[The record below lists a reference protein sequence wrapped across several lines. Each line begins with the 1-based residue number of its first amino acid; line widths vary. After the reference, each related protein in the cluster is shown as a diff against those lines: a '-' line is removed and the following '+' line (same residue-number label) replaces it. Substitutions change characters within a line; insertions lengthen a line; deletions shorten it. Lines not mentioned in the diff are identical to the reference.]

1 MTLTYDYK
9 VRDHEGNVVRGKLEA
24 DSVPLVAGRLRQM
37 GYLPI
42 EIKEASSLD
51 LKREITIPGLS
62 DRVKLKDVA
71 VMSRQLATMVAAG
84 LTLVRAL
91 SALSEQLESK
101 VLKKA
106 LTEIRVE
113 VERGSAFSAALER
126 FPRIFT
132 PIYISMVKAGEASG
146 QLDTVL
152 LKVADQI
159 EKQVE
164 LRRKVRSAFMYPCI
178 VVVVVILVMAA
189 LMIFVVPTFSRI
201 YSTLHGTLPLPT
213 RLVIHVSHVLA
224 SVWVLAVI
232 GSLAVLAVAFQ
243 RVVATEKG
251 RELFDRLKLR
261 VPIFG
266 KLNHK
271 IALARFSTTLSS
283 LLQSGIGVI
292 EALAIAADNVG
303 NVIVA
308 TAARTAQAGV
318 REGRSL
324 ATTLA
329 ASPVMPTMLTQMIE
343 TGEESGAVGD
353 MLAKVAKFYDDEV
366 DATVSSLTTLL
377 EPAMIVFMG
386 ACIGLVVVSL
396 YLPMFDY
403 IKLVQGSG

>member
-9 VRDHEGNVVRGKLEA
+9 VRVQTGNLVRGKL
-24 DSVPLVAGRLRQM
+24 DGDNVTLVAGRLRQM

-51 LKREITIPGLS
+51 LKREIAIPGLS

-71 VMSRQLATMVAAG
+71 VMSRQLATMVSAG

-91 SALSEQLESK
+91 SALSEQIEAK
-101 VLKKA
+101 VLRNA
-106 LTEIRVE
+106 LGEIRVE
-113 VERGSAFSAALER
+113 VERGSSFSSALEH
-126 FPRIFT
+126 FPRIFS
-132 PIYISMVKAGEASG
+132 PIYVAMVKAGEASG
-146 QLDTVL
+146 QLDIVL

-164 LRRKVRSAFMYPCI
+164 LRRKVRSAFMYP
-178 VVVVVILVMAA
+178 VVVVLVVITVMAA
-189 LMIFVVPTFSRI
+189 LMVFVVPTFKRI
-201 YSTLHGTLPLPT
+201 YSSLHGTLPLPT
-213 RLVIHVSHVLA
+213 RIVLHISSIVA

-232 GSLAVLAVAFQ
+232 AGLLALLVGVRRAI
-243 RVVATEKG
+243 ATEKG
-251 RELFDRLKLR
+251 REAFDQLKLR
-261 VPIFG
+261 LPIFG

-271 IALARFSTTLSS
+271 IALARFSTTLSAVLS
-283 LLQSGIGVI
+283 SGIGVI
-292 EALAIAADNVG
+292 EALTIAADNVG

-308 TAARTAQAGV
+308 NAARRARTGV

-324 ATTLA
+324 AGTLA
-329 ASPVMPTMLTQMIE
+329 ASPVMPKMVTQMIE

-366 DATVSSLTTLL
+366 DATVTGLTSLL

-386 ACIGLVVVSL
+386 ACIGVIVVSL
-396 YLPMFDY
+396 YLPMFNY
-403 IKLVQGSG
+403 IKLVQGGG

>member
-9 VRDHEGNVVRGKLEA
+9 VRDQEGNLVRGKLDA

-51 LKREITIPGLS
+51 LKREIVIPGLS
-62 DRVKLKDVA
+62 DRVKLKEVA

-91 SALSEQLESK
+91 SALSEQLDSK
-101 VLKKA
+101 VLRSA
-106 LTEIRVE
+106 MTDIRVE
-113 VERGSAFSAALER
+113 VERGSSFSAALEK
-126 FPRIFT
+126 FPRIFS
-132 PIYISMVKAGEASG
+132 PLYIAMVKAGEASG
-146 QLDTVL
+146 QLDLVL
-152 LKVADQI
+152 LKAADQI

-164 LRRKVRSAFMYPCI
+164 LRRKVKSAFTYPA
-178 VVVVVILVMAA
+178 VVVVVVVLVMAA
-189 LMIFVVPTFSRI
+189 LMVFVVPTFKRI

-213 RLVIHVSHVLA
+213 QLVIRASNIVA
-224 SVWVLAVI
+224 SVWVV
-232 GSLAVLAVAFQ
+232 AVLIGIAAAFVVIR
-243 RVVATEKG
+243 RVIATEKG
-251 RELFDRLKLR
+251 REAFDRGKLR
-261 VPIFG
+261 LPIFG

-283 LLQSGIGVI
+283 VLLSGVGVI
-292 EALAIAADNVG
+292 EALSIAADNVG

-308 TAARTAQAGV
+308 AAARAAQAGV

-324 ATTLA
+324 AATLA
-329 ASPVMPTMLTQMIE
+329 ESPVMPAMVTQMVE
-343 TGEESGAVGD
+343 TGEESGTVGD

-366 DATVSSLTTLL
+366 DATVNSLTSLL

-386 ACIGLVVVSL
+386 CCIGLVVVSL